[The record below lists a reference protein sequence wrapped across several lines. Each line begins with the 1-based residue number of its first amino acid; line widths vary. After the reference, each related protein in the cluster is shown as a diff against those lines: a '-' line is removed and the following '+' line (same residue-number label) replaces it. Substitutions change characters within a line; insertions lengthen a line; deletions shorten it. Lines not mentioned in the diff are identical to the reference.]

1 MKYGKLC
8 FVDLAGIFLSFEHF
22 LKEIERPYSAYF
34 GFSRP
39 GNERVK
45 ETKSSGELFTESQNI
60 NKSLL
65 TLGKRVNY
73 KILLI
78 QIVAVGQIYNLLY
91 R

>member
-1 MKYGKLC
+1 MIS
-8 FVDLAGIFLSFEHF
+8 FVDFTDSI
-22 LKEIERPYSAYF
+22 ICRCRYVDF
-34 GFSRP
+34 GFSHP